1 MEKKAKKSLSS
12 KFNSLFDENKRKF
25 KKYNA
30 GTKKTN
36 KKKLKNNKVQRQII
50 LVGKLVKTRENKKL
64 NF

>member
-30 GTKKTN
+30 RTKKTN